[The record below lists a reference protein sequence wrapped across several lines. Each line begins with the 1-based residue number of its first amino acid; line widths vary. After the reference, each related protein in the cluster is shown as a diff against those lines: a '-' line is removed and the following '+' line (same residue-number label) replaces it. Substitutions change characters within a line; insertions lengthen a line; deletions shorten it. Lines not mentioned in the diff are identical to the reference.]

1 MPQELGG
8 ATGHPR
14 CDRIHGDSRM
24 TGDMNA
30 REYSTRSRAPRAP
43 DPVAEVMAAAARLEP
58 DGRGRLL
65 APASLQSW
73 PGIVHGG
80 GLVALL
86 DAAARALGAVD
97 GPRRL
102 EGRLTSSVPV
112 ETALD
117 LEGHTERGVAT
128 VTILERG
135 QPLTSVTVDAGA
147 AGDAGGPGAAGADAA
162 DPAEPAPREWTAAG
176 REGWPMPLSD
186 QCLACGAHNPLG
198 LQLGL
203 RFDTDGVWAR
213 FRPRAP
219 WRGPGDRL
227 DPALAPVLLDE
238 VAWWLGALVT
248 KEGGLTNRI
257 AVTLLRPDAAVP
269 GPITAVGRF
278 ADVTPVDRRRTFWR
292 TRAGLLA
299 ADGTPLAVA
308 SIVFRP
314 GAEYSARQMSFFRAR
329 TDPAIFARMFPGYA
343 G

>member
-1 MPQELGG
+1 MSQELGG
-8 ATGHPR
+8 AGHPR
-14 CDRIHGDSRM
+14 CGGVHGNSRM

-30 REYSTRSRAPRAP
+30 REYSTRSREGRPGETIAA
-43 DPVAEVMAAAARLEP
+43 VMTAAARLGP
-58 DGRGRLL
+58 DGRGRFL
-65 APASLQSW
+65 APARLQSW

-86 DAAARALGAVD
+86 DAAARTLGSYD

-102 EGRLTSSVPV
+102 EGRLTSSVPI
-112 ETALD
+112 ETPLD
-117 LEGHTERGVAT
+117 LEGHVDGAAAT

-135 QPLTSVTVDAGA
+135 QPLTSAAIDAGPVEA
-147 AGDAGGPGAAGADAA
+147 AAPEAAWS
-162 DPAEPAPREWTAAG
+162 PAG

-186 QCLACGAHNPLG
+186 QCLACGARNPLG

-203 RFDTDGVWAR
+203 RFDRDGVWAR
-213 FRPRAP
+213 FLPRAP
-219 WRGPGDRL
+219 WRGPGDRV

-257 AVTLLRPDAAVP
+257 SVTLLRPDAPVP
-269 GPITAVGRF
+269 GPLTAVGRF

-292 TRAGLLA
+292 TRSGLLA
-299 ADGTPLAVA
+299 ADGTVLATA
-308 SIVFRP
+308 TIVFRP
-314 GAEYSARQMSFFRAR
+314 GPEYSARQMGYFRSR
-329 TDPAIFARMFPGYA
+329 TDPEIFARMFPGYA

>member
-1 MPQELGG
+1 MSQELGG
-8 ATGHPR
+8 GTGHPR
-14 CDRIHGDSRM
+14 CGRIHRDSRM
-24 TGDMNA
+24 TGDMNG
-30 REYSTRSRAPRAP
+30 REYSTRSHARRTPET
-43 DPVAEVMAAAARLEP
+43 VAHVMAAAARLGP
-58 DGRGRLL
+58 DGRGRFL
-65 APASLQSW
+65 APAALQSW

-86 DAAARALGAVD
+86 DAAARALGSGD

-102 EGRLTSSVPV
+102 EGRLTSSVPI

-117 LEGHTERGVAT
+117 LEGHAERDVAT
-128 VTILERG
+128 VTILERA
-135 QPLTSVTVDAGA
+135 QPLTSATVDAGA
-147 AGDAGGPGAAGADAA
+147 VE
-162 DPAEPAPREWTAAG
+162 DPAEAVPPEWTAAG

-186 QCLACGAHNPLG
+186 QCLACGAHNALG

-203 RFDTDGVWAR
+203 RWDRDGVWAH
-213 FRPRAP
+213 FRPRAS
-219 WRGPGDRL
+219 WRGPGDRI

-257 AVTLLRPDAAVP
+257 SVTLLRPGAAVP

-278 ADVTPVDRRRTFWR
+278 ADVTPVDRRRIFWR
-292 TRAGLLA
+292 TRSGLLA
-299 ADGTPLAVA
+299 ADGTVLAVA

-314 GAEYSARQMSFFRAR
+314 GAEYSTRQMSFFRAR
-329 TDPAIFARMFPGYA
+329 TDPENFARMFPGYA